1 MRVMVPLNRRKTVIS
16 AALTAVFVLVSCSA
30 RQPIAPASVPFRL
43 ESVSGDSVLLT
54 PPVPEGKDEYA
65 SIKLV
70 LKSSPAPPGLHCFAE
85 RGHFRVEQEKNEPN
99 SVHIT
104 MPSPAT
110 WLSDLE
116 GRLGSGGDSGIEA
129 LFTSLADLDKLR
141 EAGCF
146 PETKLSIR
154 DFILQ
159 SLPMKPTDSLFNY
172 YGYLA
177 DRSGLNLK
185 PGVRLKVEHAYFR
198 PAEAGEEE
206 HTAKLFLGISTA
218 YFNLQLIIDCR
229 IRFRQNGTA
238 KYTPPSLVHGVHD
251 EISDLAISSIPQ
263 ERYFRLL
270 FKTYLV
276 PQKHTRST
284 AIIGATKS
292 SQLDELDKELR
303 AHLAEDCK
311 NTAAI
316 YGAVCFGFE
325 GFVTLTPQVKV
336 ELNGKTKFI
345 DSGTRI
351 KDLLSRSQADG
362 LKSLKIQRQFLDSY
376 YDLQF
381 DPADPNVLSLAL
393 VARDRVTWSNSPRAL
408 H

>member
-1 MRVMVPLNRRKTVIS
+1 MFLVLSLNRHKTVPS
-16 AALTAVFVLVSCSA
+16 AAVTAIFVLAGCSA
-30 RQPIAPASVPFRL
+30 RKPIAPPYAPFRL
-43 ESVSGDSVLLT
+43 ESVRGDSVLLT
-54 PPVPEGKDEYA
+54 PPIPQGKNECA
-65 SIKLV
+65 LVKLT
-70 LKSSPAPPGLHCFAE
+70 LKSSPAPSGVHCSAE
-85 RGHFRVEQEKNEPN
+85 RGHFR
-99 SVHIT
+99 
-104 MPSPAT
+104 
-110 WLSDLE
+110 
-116 GRLGSGGDSGIEA
+116 
-129 LFTSLADLDKLR
+129 
-141 EAGCF
+141 
-146 PETKLSIR
+146 
-154 DFILQ
+154 
-159 SLPMKPTDSLFNY
+159 
-172 YGYLA
+172 
-177 DRSGLNLK
+177 
-185 PGVRLKVEHAYFR
+185 VEHAYFR
-198 PAEAGEEE
+198 PAEEGEEE
-206 HTAKLFLGISTA
+206 HTAKLFLGVSTA
-218 YFNLQLIIDCR
+218 YFNLQLTSDGR

-362 LKSLKIQRQFLDSY
+362 LKSLKIQRQFLNSY

>member
-1 MRVMVPLNRRKTVIS
+1 
-16 AALTAVFVLVSCSA
+16 
-30 RQPIAPASVPFRL
+30 
-43 ESVSGDSVLLT
+43 
-54 PPVPEGKDEYA
+54 
-65 SIKLV
+65 
-70 LKSSPAPPGLHCFAE
+70 
-85 RGHFRVEQEKNEPN
+85 
-99 SVHIT
+99 
-104 MPSPAT
+104 
-110 WLSDLE
+110 
-116 GRLGSGGDSGIEA
+116 
-129 LFTSLADLDKLR
+129 
-141 EAGCF
+141 
-146 PETKLSIR
+146 
-154 DFILQ
+154 
-159 SLPMKPTDSLFNY
+159 MKPTDSLFNY

-177 DRSGLNLK
+177 DHSGLNLK
-185 PGVRLKVEHAYFR
+185 PGMRLKVEHAYFR
-198 PAEAGEEE
+198 PAEEGEEE

-218 YFNLQLIIDCR
+218 YFNLQLTSDGR

-238 KYTPPSLVHGVHD
+238 KYAPPSLVHGVHD

-263 ERYFRLL
+263 ERYFRFL

-284 AIIGATKS
+284 AIVGATKS

-303 AHLAEDCK
+303 AHPDEDCK
-311 NTAAI
+311 NTAAN

-325 GFVTLTPQVKV
+325 GFVKLTPQVKV

-351 KDLLSRSQADG
+351 KDLLSPSQADV
-362 LKSLKIQRQFLDSY
+362 LKSLKIQRQFLNSY

>member
-1 MRVMVPLNRRKTVIS
+1 MLVMVPLNCRKTVIS

-129 LFTSLADLDKLR
+129 LFTILADLDKLR

-146 PETKLSIR
+146 PKTKLSIR

-177 DRSGLNLK
+177 DRSGLDLT
-185 PGVRLKVEHAYFR
+185 PGVRLKIERAYFR
-198 PAEAGEEE
+198 PAEVGEE
-206 HTAKLFLGISTA
+206 HSAKLFLGLSTA
-218 YFNLQLIIDCR
+218 YFNLQLASNGK
-229 IRFRQNGTA
+229 IRFHQKGTA
-238 KYTPPSLVHGVHD
+238 RYTPASLTHQLQEGT
-251 EISDLAISSIPQ
+251 SDLGVSSIPP
-263 ERYFRLL
+263 ERHFRLL
-270 FKTYLV
+270 FNTYFV
-276 PQKHTRST
+276 PEKHTRST
-284 AIIGATKS
+284 AIIGATYT
-292 SQLDELDKELR
+292 SQLDQLDQELR
-303 AHLAEDCK
+303 AHPDEDCK
-311 NTAAI
+311 NAAAT
-316 YGAVCFGFE
+316 YGAICFGFP

-336 ELNGKTKFI
+336 ELNGKTKFV
-345 DSGTRI
+345 DLGTKI
-351 KDLLSRSQADG
+351 KELLSRSQADA
-362 LKSLKIQRQFLDSY
+362 LKSLRIQRLFLDSY
-376 YDLQF
+376 YDLYF
-381 DPADPNVLSLAL
+381 DPADLNVLSLTL
-393 VARDRVTWSNSPRAL
+393 VAGDRVSLSTSSRVL

>member
-1 MRVMVPLNRRKTVIS
+1 MLVMVPLNCRKTVIS

-30 RQPIAPASVPFRL
+30 RRPIAPASVPFRL

-104 MPSPAT
+104 MPNPAT
-110 WLSDLE
+110 WRSDLE

-129 LFTSLADLDKLR
+129 LFTILADLDKLR

-146 PETKLSIR
+146 PDTKLSIR

-177 DRSGLNLK
+177 DHSGLNLK
-185 PGVRLKVEHAYFR
+185 PGMRLKVEHAYFR
-198 PAEAGEEE
+198 PAEEGEEE
-206 HTAKLFLGISTA
+206 HTAKLFLGVSTA
-218 YFNLQLIIDCR
+218 YFNLQLTSDGR

-238 KYTPPSLVHGVHD
+238 KYTPPSLVHVVHD

-284 AIIGATKS
+284 AIVGATKS

-303 AHLAEDCK
+303 AHPDEDCK
-311 NTAAI
+311 NTAAN
-316 YGAVCFGFE
+316 YGAVCFEIGRASCRE
-325 GFVTLTPQVKV
+325 
-336 ELNGKTKFI
+336 
-345 DSGTRI
+345 
-351 KDLLSRSQADG
+351 
-362 LKSLKIQRQFLDSY
+362 
-376 YDLQF
+376 
-381 DPADPNVLSLAL
+381 
-393 VARDRVTWSNSPRAL
+393 RV
-408 H
+408 

>member
-1 MRVMVPLNRRKTVIS
+1 MFLVLSLNRHKTVPS
-16 AALTAVFVLVSCSA
+16 AAVTAIFVLAGCSA
-30 RQPIAPASVPFRL
+30 RKPIAAPYAPFRL
-43 ESVSGDSVLLT
+43 ESVRGDSVLLT
-54 PPVPEGKDEYA
+54 PPIPEGKNECA
-65 SIKLV
+65 LVKLT
-70 LKSSPAPPGLHCFAE
+70 LKSSPAPSGVHCSAE
-85 RGHFRVEQEKNEPN
+85 RGHFRVEQANNDPS

-104 MPSPAT
+104 LPALAT
-110 WLSDLE
+110 WLGDLE
-116 GRLGSGGDSGIEA
+116 GGFGSDGKDEIAA
-129 LFTSLADLDKLR
+129 LFALLGDLDKLQ

-146 PETKLSIR
+146 PDTKLSIR

-177 DRSGLNLK
+177 DHSGLNLK
-185 PGVRLKVEHAYFR
+185 PGMRLKVEHAYFR
-198 PAEAGEEE
+198 PAEEGEEE
-206 HTAKLFLGISTA
+206 HTAKLFLGVSTA
-218 YFNLQLIIDCR
+218 YFNLQLTSDGR

>member
-1 MRVMVPLNRRKTVIS
+1 MFVMVPLNRHKTVPS
-16 AALTAVFVLVSCSA
+16 AALAAMFVLVSCSA
-30 RQPIAPASVPFRL
+30 RKPIAPAYAPFRL
-43 ESVSGDSVLLT
+43 ESVRGDSVLLT
-54 PPVPEGKDEYA
+54 PAIPEGKNEYA
-65 SIKLV
+65 SVKLT
-70 LKSSPAPPGLHCFAE
+70 LKSSPAPSGVHCSAE
-85 RGHFRVEQEKNEPN
+85 RGHFRLEQGNNDPS

-104 MPSPAT
+104 MAAPAT
-110 WLSDLE
+110 WLGDLE
-116 GRLGSGGDSGIEA
+116 GRLGSDGNDEIAA
-129 LFTSLADLDKLR
+129 LFALLADLDKLE
-141 EAGCF
+141 EARCF
-146 PETKLSIR
+146 PDTKLSIR

-177 DRSGLNLK
+177 DHSGLDLK
-185 PGVRLKVEHAYFR
+185 PGMRLKVEHAYFR
-198 PAEAGEEE
+198 LAEAGEEE
-206 HTAKLFLGISTA
+206 HTAKLFLGVSTA
-218 YFNLQLIIDCR
+218 YFNLQLASDGK

-238 KYTPPSLVHGVHD
+238 KYTPPSLVHEVHD
-251 EISDLAISSIPQ
+251 EISDLGVSSIPQ
-263 ERYFRLL
+263 ERHFRLL

-303 AHLAEDCK
+303 AHPDEDCK

-345 DSGTRI
+345 DSGTRM
-351 KDLLSRSQADG
+351 KELLSRSQADV
-362 LKSLKIQRQFLDSY
+362 LKSLKIQRQFLNSY